1 LISVAKPGTV
11 ADDDAAEGST
21 TGNRGQHRDARDSR
35 DSRGSGGRG
44 GKMTKEQKKAQR
56 GQNKARKFGKV
67 RDDFDLCW
75 KIANGS
81 ICEFGDEL
89 STLIT
94 FFSIPGVLN
103 FLTDVGLRTMS
114 RRILHRK
121 HTIYVFPIVL
131 NSQIHRLSLRLKNL

>member
-1 LISVAKPGTV
+1 MSVQSTIPPFPYPAGTAPVKSEQVSRFLRRNDLTVHPRFLISVAKPGTV
-11 ADDDAAEGST
+11 ADDDAAEGS

-94 FFSIPGVLN
+94 FFSIP
-103 FLTDVGLRTMS
+103 R
-114 RRILHRK
+114 
-121 HTIYVFPIVL
+121 VL
-131 NSQIHRLSLRLKNL
+131 NS